1 MKVKKRRNVKG
12 NMFLNIVL
20 CSVFLLL
27 FLLFLFVPKI
37 YLKGD
42 SKVTV
47 NINSKY
53 EDKGIETNFLNE
65 KEKKKIKV
73 INNVNTSK
81 KGTYE
86 IKYIYKNNLYT
97 YEVKRTIIVKDLSAP
112 EIILNGNKTEYYC
125 PNGKYEED
133 GYKAYDNVD
142 GDITDKVE
150 VTKDK
155 DKIVYKVKD
164 SSNNINTVTRK
175 L

>member
-1 MKVKKRRNVKG
+1 MKVKKRRNVKS

-81 KGTYE
+81 KVLMKLNIFIKITY
-86 IKYIYKNNLYT
+86 
-97 YEVKRTIIVKDLSAP
+97 
-112 EIILNGNKTEYYC
+112 ILMK
-125 PNGKYEED
+125 
-133 GYKAYDNVD
+133 
-142 GDITDKVE
+142 
-150 VTKDK
+150 
-155 DKIVYKVKD
+155 
-164 SSNNINTVTRK
+164 
-175 L
+175 